1 MVSLQGCSHQ
11 ERKEDD
17 SEVIKFKTTYPYN
30 STDIHLSEEFFVR
43 LKRKTPANQPNI
55 TPIP

>member
-30 STDIHLSEEFFVR
+30 SPDIHLSEEFFC
-43 LKRKTPANQPNI
+43 
-55 TPIP
+55 